1 MIMSDSSYRKLKT
14 KYSNR
19 KGINIGQELIAP
31 CLAGEPK
38 LYRRGTG
45 YFSSSSMKAYA
56 QSMSSLIEKNVK
68 FEIICSPVVQ
78 DKGLI
83 EILESNSTKEK
94 KLKNVLALSENIV
107 LDAIGFE
114 KNKENVSYRSKVLSY
129 MIASNQLEIKF
140 AIPKTMEELIT
151 EVSYEEL
158 YHVKNGY
165 FEFHNG
171 DEVAFE
177 GSFNETERGHS
188 KNIESTLVFR
198 NWIDNDIER
207 LNETKAEVDD
217 DWNEVNSE
225 DLNIYPL
232 GDEILRKIKKIASKT
247 PPINPNPPPTPPVIP
262 PDPPDTGLPYDL
274 MPHQDAAL
282 EKWRENDYKGILALA
297 TGSGKTITAI
307 HQAVTMAEKET
318 LCVIIAV
325 PYIVLAEQWV
335 EVLNEYGVVPYE
347 CFGNSKKWYSKLE
360 NAIGRFN
367 LNIKKFLPIIV
378 VNATL
383 NGKKFQSQ
391 LQKIENSLHGE
402 ILMISDECHHHA
414 NRNIIKKL
422 PKAKYIMGLS
432 ATPWNPG
439 DKESES
445 ILKSYYV
452 DEVYTYSLQQALDDD
467 RLCQYN
473 YNIHEVELNAE
484 EEEEYLRLT
493 KIISVLYKQKENGLS
508 PEKQSM
514 LDNTIFKRS
523 RLLDGIEDKFNVL
536 DNLLKVKKPSPFKLF
551 YCGSGFQASY
561 DDEEDLHIEKDSI
574 SIIDRINEILSN
586 RGWDVSKFTSEESH
600 SERRNVLKT
609 FKNKTI
615 NAIAAIKVLDEGFD
629 VPMCD
634 EAYFTASSSSERQ
647 WVQRRGRI
655 LRKSDNKEIAVV
667 HDFVITKTSS
677 TSDFR
682 DLINREMARVNA
694 FFKSCTNQDQ
704 IEDQIKVI
712 KKTYSIEEQKGE
724 LNG

>member
-1 MIMSDSSYRKLKT
+1 LNNKSYLNLERKYK
-14 KYSNR
+14 NR
-19 KGINIGQELIAP
+19 QGVNIGQELIAP

-38 LYRRGTG
+38 LYRRGTA

-56 QSMSSLIEKNVK
+56 ESMSKLIEKKVK
-68 FEIICSPVVQ
+68 FEIICSPVIQ

-94 KLKNVLALSENIV
+94 KEINVLKLAENIM
-107 LDAIGFE
+107 LDAVGFE

-129 MIASNQLEIKF
+129 LIASGRLEIKF
-140 AIPKTMEELIT
+140 AIPKAIEKLIT
-151 EVSYEEL
+151 EISYEDL

-165 FEFHNG
+165 FVFDNG

-177 GSFNETERGHS
+177 GSFNESEGGHS

-198 NWIDNDIER
+198 SWESGDLER
-207 LNETKAEVDD
+207 LEDTKQEIDG
-217 DWNEVNSE
+217 DWNEEEGSK
-225 DLNIYPL
+225 DLKIYPL
-232 GDEILRKIKKIASKT
+232 GDEILEKIKRIASKT
-247 PPINPNPPPTPPVIP
+247 PPIK
-262 PDPPDTGLPYDL
+262 PDPPPPILPPNPDPVDDDLPYDL
-274 MPHQDAAL
+274 MPHQNTAL
-282 EKWRENDYKGILALA
+282 EKWRENNYKGILALA

-383 NGKKFQSQ
+383 NGTKFQSQ
-391 LQKIENSLHGE
+391 LKKIENSLHGE

-467 RLCQYN
+467 RLCQYT
-473 YNIHEVELNAE
+473 YNIHEVELNAD

-493 KIISVLYKQKENGLS
+493 KIISVLYKQKETGLS

-523 RLLDGIEDKFNVL
+523 RLLDGIEDKFDVL
-536 DNLLKVKKPSPFKLF
+536 DNLLKEKRPSPYKLF

-574 SIIDRINEILSN
+574 SIIDRINKILSN

-609 FKNKTI
+609 FKSKKI

-677 TSDFR
+677 TSDFKE
-682 DLINREMARVNA
+682 LINREMARVNA
-694 FFKSCTNQDQ
+694 FFNSCSNQEQ
-704 IEDQIKVI
+704 IEGQIKGI
-712 KKTYSIEEQKGE
+712 KEAYSIEEQKE
-724 LNG
+724 N